1 MRIGTGIGSV
11 MVAVVAV
18 LVVSSANSRTAAAQ
32 SGEVRRLAPVSA
44 AHAAAVPLP
53 VSAPVVASAPA
64 PEPALARQALEP
76 SIVVTGERVTSPTL
90 LPNGPLRRM
99 TTAETTPAMI
109 HLAAEIVRQ
118 FYAKPVGTIVEAHV
132 AGQRVVA
139 VVERHFHPEGG
150 TLKPWGYHPGVSLF
164 VER

>member
-11 MVAVVAV
+11 MVAAVAV

-32 SGEVRRLAPVSA
+32 SGEVRR
-44 AHAAAVPLP
+44 
-53 VSAPVVASAPA
+53 VA
-64 PEPALARQALEP
+64 LP

-90 LPNGPLRRM
+90 MPNGPLRRM
-99 TTAETTPAMI
+99 TTAETTPVMI

-164 VER
+164 AVE